1 MEKSI
6 NLIVAVM
13 TQYFQMIPCDSEDE
27 NMAGEPNRVHCE
39 DGNLLWHANRMVD
52 GFKQLPYLLNG
63 SPFYANIMVDGLK
76 QLSYLLNW
84 SPVFRYN
91 SNICHCLR
99 L

>member
-13 TQYFQMIPCDSEDE
+13 TQYYQMIPCDSEDE
-27 NMAGEPNRVHCE
+27 KMVGEPNRVDCE
-39 DGNLLWHANRMVD
+39 DGNLLWHANR
-52 GFKQLPYLLNG
+52 
-63 SPFYANIMVDGLK
+63 MVDGLK

>member
-27 NMAGEPNRVHCE
+27 KMAGEPNRVHCE

-52 GFKQLPYLLNG
+52 GFKQL
-63 SPFYANIMVDGLK
+63 
-76 QLSYLLNW
+76 SYLLNR
-84 SPVFRYN
+84 SPVFRYS
-91 SNICHCLR
+91 SNIYHCRR